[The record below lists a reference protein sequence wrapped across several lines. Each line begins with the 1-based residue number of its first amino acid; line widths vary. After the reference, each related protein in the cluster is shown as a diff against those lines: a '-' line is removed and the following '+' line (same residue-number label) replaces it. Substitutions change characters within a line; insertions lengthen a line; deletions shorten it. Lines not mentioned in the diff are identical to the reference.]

1 MSSNTQ
7 CEGVRQFT
15 ETTAVV
21 MKESNRVDPLVGCG
35 DSEKRGAMFWQSLH
49 SWVHPQATLPPT
61 MLTAISTAAAWGG
74 ESGAF
79 LSPKLIN
86 YVELVLNIDL
96 DCL

>member
-1 MSSNTQ
+1 M
-7 CEGVRQFT
+7 RQFT

-61 MLTAISTAAAWGG
+61 MLTAISTAAARGG
-74 ESGAF
+74 EAGAF
-79 LSPKLIN
+79 LFPKFIN

>member
-15 ETTAVV
+15 ESTAAV

-35 DSEKRGAMFWQSLH
+35 DSEKRGAMYWQSLH

-61 MLTAISTAAAWGG
+61 MLTAISTAAARGG
-74 ESGAF
+74 EAGAF

-86 YVELVLNIDL
+86 YIDLVLDIDL

>member
-1 MSSNTQ
+1 
-7 CEGVRQFT
+7 
-15 ETTAVV
+15 

-61 MLTAISTAAAWGG
+61 MLTAISTAAARGG
-74 ESGAF
+74 EAGAF

-86 YVELVLNIDL
+86 YIDLVLDIDL
-96 DCL
+96 DFL